1 MATAFRGTMALRYF
15 RALLIARTSAHP
27 RSQSLG
33 GSKGGGCGSY
43 FRDDLLRRIDSQ
55 ARNLGQ
61 PLDGGFV
68 LPQQGRYLLLPLV
81 PWLCSRN
88 GSSGSAIGNKRRY
101 TGWSSVQAPSASVNC
116 ASLAR
121 RRWSAKAAR
130 ARDWFP
136 LPPARSACA

>member
-27 RSQSLG
+27 RSQILG

-61 PLDGGFV
+61 PLDGVFV

-81 PWLCSRN
+81 PWLLEEWQLRQ
-88 GSSGSAIGNKRRY
+88 RHR
-101 TGWSSVQAPSASVNC
+101 Q
-116 ASLAR
+116 
-121 RRWSAKAAR
+121 
-130 ARDWFP
+130 
-136 LPPARSACA
+136 